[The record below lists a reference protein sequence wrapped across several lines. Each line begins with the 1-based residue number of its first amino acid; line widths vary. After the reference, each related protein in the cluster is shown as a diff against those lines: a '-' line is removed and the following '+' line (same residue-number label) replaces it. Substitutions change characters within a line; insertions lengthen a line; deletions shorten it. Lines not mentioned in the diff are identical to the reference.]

1 MLCSSAASANPDE
14 DLKPKALLEVPG
26 GLVLTKG
33 EDLERDLRSM
43 RSGVRSG
50 EEYKCFSREE
60 WKAMADLIIDYRW
73 FWDYSLTLENELK
86 LRSEQIDK
94 LSSVGATWK
103 EALESEKSSREKMG
117 ELFERE
123 HRLRLSLERK
133 TRLKEYVL
141 WGGIILTSAAA
152 VAFGTA
158 YAVTN

>member
-1 MLCSSAASANPDE
+1 MLCSSAAYASPDK
-14 DLKPKALLEVPG
+14 DLKPEARLEVPD

-33 EDLERDLRSM
+33 PDLETTIRSLRLS
-43 RSGVRSG
+43 VRGG
-50 EEYKCFSREE
+50 EEYKCFTRDE
-60 WKAMADLIIDYRW
+60 WATMADLVIDYRW
-73 FWDYSLTLENELK
+73 FWDYTLTLENELK
-86 LRSEQIDK
+86 LRAVEIGRLEDTST
-94 LSSVGATWK
+94 TWR
-103 EALESEKSSREKMG
+103 EALESERSSREKMG

-123 HRLRLSLERK
+123 HGLRLSLERK